1 MLGCVARI
9 YQAHLEGDGGLNATD
24 RKFFMNYAEGSHG
37 RGFVSAVEE
46 WFPELSETT
55 LRSAMN
61 EALRMNLTC
70 AQRELEACLVLF
82 QSSCGC
88 SSCGQGGRLQSHGC
102 YLAIAATL
110 IDLISMLSAV
120 VIKHE
125 EMIWPTFAGLRY
137 FFAINSAKMHER
149 DTSTSDR
156 CHRILYKRR
165 AKEMY
170 DHDDITKRLEF
181 IVEEVLHLFTGM
193 AHAYPNSRGSE
204 STRRTRTAISSEGIC
219 VFAEGIR
226 ALSTRPETMRC
237 MRIIPGR
244 IAKFNPNKD
253 SIAREYDTISDA
265 RWWSQSTMDAVS
277 LSSYKGI
284 SSRPDAEVD
293 NSANGRASCSAHTN
307 GCHLWN
313 ETGR

>member
-181 IVEEVLHLFTGM
+181 IVEGGPSSVHRHGSRVSELERIRINPTDENCHKFRGNMCLRRGHSRAQYTTRD
-193 AHAYPNSRGSE
+193 HAVHADYPRTYSQVQSQQGLDCSR
-204 STRRTRTAISSEGIC
+204 
-219 VFAEGIR
+219 V
-226 ALSTRPETMRC
+226 
-237 MRIIPGR
+237 
-244 IAKFNPNKD
+244 
-253 SIAREYDTISDA
+253 
-265 RWWSQSTMDAVS
+265 
-277 LSSYKGI
+277 
-284 SSRPDAEVD
+284 
-293 NSANGRASCSAHTN
+293 
-307 GCHLWN
+307 
-313 ETGR
+313 